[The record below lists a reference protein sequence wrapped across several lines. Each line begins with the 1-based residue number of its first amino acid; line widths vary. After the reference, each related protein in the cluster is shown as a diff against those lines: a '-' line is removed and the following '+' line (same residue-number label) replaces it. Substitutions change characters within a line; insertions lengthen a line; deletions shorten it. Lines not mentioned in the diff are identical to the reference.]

1 MIRLLLISLAMIIAK
16 LERPSKIKDVNLVLY
31 CSLSVLSE
39 VLSNLSE
46 DELVNTSIE
55 LVKVVDND

>member
-16 LERPSKIKDVNLVLY
+16 LERPSKTKDVNLVLY